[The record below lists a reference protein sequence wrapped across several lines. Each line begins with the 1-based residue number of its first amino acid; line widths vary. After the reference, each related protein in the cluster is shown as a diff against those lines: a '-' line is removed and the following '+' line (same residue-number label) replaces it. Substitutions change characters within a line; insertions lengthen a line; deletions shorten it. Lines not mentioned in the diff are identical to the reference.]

1 MTDGGELAKLYRA
14 CRCPLSQRPLPVPG
28 IPEGYKSVL
37 HQKAEFALCRRLI
50 YKPPMRL
57 RSDIYVSALIRRVF
71 SAGGFAAV
79 ERKGMDQAGAIFVR
93 RRSRDGLEALYGPA
107 PQSLVDDAAAT
118 DRLFEIRL
126 DRVEAAEVD
135 ALIARE
141 LKWDSDLWVLEIEM
155 DQLGDLLPLTEA

>member
-1 MTDGGELAKLYRA
+1 
-14 CRCPLSQRPLPVPG
+14 
-28 IPEGYKSVL
+28 
-37 HQKAEFALCRRLI
+37 
-50 YKPPMRL
+50 MRL

-155 DQLGDLLPLTEA
+155 DQLGDLLPLTEV

>member
-1 MTDGGELAKLYRA
+1 MGASLPNCIGLVDVPVTT
-14 CRCPLSQRPLPVPG
+14 PLPVLA
-28 IPEGYKSVL
+28 IPKAATSVSKPDEVCAQPAADL
-37 HQKAEFALCRRLI
+37 QAPHAPSLRHLCFRPDPPRL
-50 YKPPMRL
+50 
-57 RSDIYVSALIRRVF
+57 

-141 LKWDSDLWVLEIEM
+141 
-155 DQLGDLLPLTEA
+155 